1 MRARMEGTG
10 GGVVVLN
17 VGWEQWWV
25 GLLGVCMH
33 VCVLREGFCGRD
45 GKIRFIFS
53 WGEEGGWRGV
63 VGFSNGTSLYFIYL
77 QMEENE
83 NVFWIGFLHAF
94 SFCSHVLV
102 FLSAQFCLSAFIPP
116 EIHPS
121 SCSPFLLA
129 DPQGYGMSGH
139 LIRPSLDAEYV
150 VPLIPTAHIVYPMPA
165 IIYSSLC
172 PLCTA
177 HPAVINE
184 HDLGKK
190 VEEQWFRFLWINF
203 LQCSLCSVG
212 SAVLAHCHVK

>member
-10 GGVVVLN
+10 RWGVCGVECGLGVVV
-17 VGWEQWWV
+17 G
-25 GLLGVCMH
+25 GATGGVHAC
-33 VCVLREGFCGRD
+33 VCVCVCVCCERVSVAGM
-45 GKIRFIFS
+45 GKLDLFFS
-53 WGEEGGWRGV
+53 WSEEGGWRGV

-102 FLSAQFCLSAFIPP
+102 FLAAQFCPSAFIPP

-121 SCSPFLLA
+121 SCSPFSLA

-172 PLCTA
+172 PLSTA

-190 VEEQWFRFLWINF
+190 GWRTMIPLFMN
-203 LQCSLCSVG
+203 
-212 SAVLAHCHVK
+212 